1 LLDGDQEIES
11 FEALGTYGSK
21 KAAKEKAA
29 ELALGWLEKQ
39 DVPKK
44 ATKDPVLLP
53 LAASKVDPSEN
64 WVGVLHGRSLSVCSL

>member
-1 LLDGDQEIES
+1 M
-11 FEALGTYGSK
+11 AVK

-44 ATKDPVLLP
+44 VTKDPVLPP

-64 WVGVLHGRSLSVCSL
+64 WVGVLHGRSFSVCSL

>member
-1 LLDGDQEIES
+1 M
-11 FEALGTYGSK
+11 AVK

-44 ATKDPVLLP
+44 VTKDLVLPP

-64 WVGVLHGRSLSVCSL
+64 WVGVSHGRSEMPSMVSLLILVFREKGM